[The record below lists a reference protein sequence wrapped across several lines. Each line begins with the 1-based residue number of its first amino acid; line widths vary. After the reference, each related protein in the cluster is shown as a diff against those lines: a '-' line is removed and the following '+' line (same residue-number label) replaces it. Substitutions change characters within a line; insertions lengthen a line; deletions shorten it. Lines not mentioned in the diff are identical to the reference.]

1 MRKMILI
8 FLLCGFIFNTQAY
21 DRKSI
26 VERFTNASCIPC
38 ASINNSWYN
47 TTTSNLVASRI
58 ISHVIYNGWW
68 PGSNDPMY
76 LLNQPDNTARI
87 NYYGVNSVPWIDVN
101 GTQVSTANSTGLVNA
116 VNTGNSQFSPF
127 EIDIIQQ
134 ALSPNLIKVKI
145 VITRDPGDVTTFSN
159 TKLRVS
165 LTEKTVAYPSP
176 PGSNGE
182 SVFHCVNRKML
193 PNAAGTEFAIP
204 APGASTEV
212 ELEYIPTSAFLQAV
226 NLDSI
231 RVVAFI
237 QNDNTKYIYQSE
249 MKELTP
255 NYVAQ
260 IQALSGDVITENSA
274 AVQFETV
281 VKNVGMMQDTYTISL
296 SSDFPA
302 GWTGAFTTTNGT
314 FPFGQTDNVTVNP
327 NDSALI
333 SVSINLNGVDGYGR
347 TYVQYSSTNNPG
359 MIDNVVLRNVT
370 TTGIDFLAIDASGKN
385 YANAVGTTLNNVY
398 SGTYGIVSRSAL
410 QQGMLNLG
418 NFKIISWTG
427 ANRKPAF
434 IPQEVDNLTQ
444 YLDNGGKLFITG
456 QDIGSDVFLS
466 TGQSQF
472 AQSFYNNY
480 LKANFVA
487 DISNLF
493 IIRGILNDP
502 ISSGIQIIAD
512 GTIYDLSLDK
522 IAPADTTAS
531 VCFQYFNGPDIAGIK
546 VATETHGVVYL
557 AFGLEQ
563 VATQSVRDTILSRSI
578 AWLSDIVTGVS
589 SDENIL
595 VKNFI
600 LEQNYPNPFNP
611 STVIRYQVPEAS
623 LVTIKVYDVLGKE
636 VATLVNEQKEAGI
649 HSVEFNTSS
658 VGAGIAS
665 GIYFYQMTAGE
676 NVSVKKM
683 SLLK

>member
-8 FLLCGFIFNTQAY
+8 FLVCGFIVNTQGY

-26 VERFTNASCIPC
+26 VERFTNTSCGPC

-47 TTTSNLVASRI
+47 TTTNNLVSSRT

-76 LLNQPDNTARI
+76 LLNQSDNVARI

-101 GTQVSTANSTGLVNA
+101 GTQVGTANSSGLVNA
-116 VNTGNSQFSPF
+116 VNTGNAQFSPF

-165 LTEKTVAYPSP
+165 LTEKTVAFSSP

-182 SVFHCVNRKML
+182 SVFHSVNRKML
-193 PNAAGTEFAIP
+193 PNAAGTQFAIP

-212 ELEYIPTSAFLQAV
+212 DLEYIPTTAFLQAV

-237 QNDNTKYIYQSE
+237 QNDNTRYIYQSE

-260 IQALSGDVITENSA
+260 IQAISGDVISENTAS
-274 AVQFETV
+274 VQFETV
-281 VKNVGMMQDTYTISL
+281 VRNVGMMQDTYAINL

-302 GWTGAFTTTNGT
+302 GWTGEFTTANGT
-314 FPFGQTDNVTVNP
+314 FPFSQTDNVTVNP

-333 SVSINLNGVDGYGR
+333 SININLNGVNGYGR
-347 TYVQYSSTNNPG
+347 TYVQYSSVNNPG
-359 MIDNVVLRNVT
+359 MIDNVILRNVT
-370 TTGIDFLAIDASGKN
+370 TTGIDFLAIDASAKN
-385 YANAVGTTLNNVY
+385 YANAVGITLNNIY

-410 QQGMLNLG
+410 QQGMIDLS

-427 ANRKPAF
+427 ANHKPAF
-434 IPQEVDNLTQ
+434 IPQEVDNLKQ
-444 YLDNGGKLFITG
+444 YLDYGGKLFITG
-456 QDIGSDVFLS
+456 QDIGSDVFLP

-480 LKANFVA
+480 LKANFVE

-493 IIRGILNDP
+493 IIRGINNDP
-502 ISSGIQIIAD
+502 ISHGLQIIAD
-512 GTIYDLSLDK
+512 GTIYGLSLDK

-546 VATETHGVVYL
+546 VETETHGVVYL

-578 AWLSDIVTGVS
+578 AWLSDIVTNTGSYDYGVV
-589 SDENIL
+589 N
-595 VKNFI
+595 NFS

-611 STVIRYQVPEAS
+611 FTSIRYQVPEHS
-623 LVTIKVYDVLGKE
+623 MVSIKVFDILGKE
-636 VATLVNEQKEAGI
+636 VATLVNEQKEAG
-649 HSVEFNTSS
+649 SYVVEFN
-658 VGAGIAS
+658 ALNFAS
-665 GIYFYQMTAGE
+665 GIYFYKMTAGDFT
-676 NVSVKKM
+676 SVKKM